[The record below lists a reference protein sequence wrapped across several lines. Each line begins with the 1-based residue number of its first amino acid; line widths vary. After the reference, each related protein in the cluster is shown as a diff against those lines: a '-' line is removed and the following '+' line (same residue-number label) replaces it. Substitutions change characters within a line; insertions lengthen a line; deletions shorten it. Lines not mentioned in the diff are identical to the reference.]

1 MNKRPVFLAGFAL
14 AVVLGLA
21 GCSATPATS
30 INVTMTDY
38 KYDPAE
44 VRVAAGQEITLTLK
58 NTGSV
63 EHEWVIM
70 KVPATVPWG
79 DADEPNVYWEQ
90 EVAAGQSETVK
101 FTAPSAGE
109 YQIVCGQPGHIE
121 EGMVGKLI
129 AYTP

>member
-1 MNKRPVFLAGFAL
+1 MNKRHLFLAGFVL
-14 AVVLGLA
+14 AIMLGLA
-21 GCSATPATS
+21 GCASAPVTA
-30 INVTMTDY
+30 INITMTDY
-38 KYDPAE
+38 KYEPAD

-58 NTGSV
+58 NMGAV

-70 KVPATVPWG
+70 KVAATVPWG
-79 DADEPNVYWEQ
+79 DADEPNVYWEH
-90 EVAAGQSETVK
+90 EVGAGQSETVK

-121 EGMVGKLI
+121 EGMVGKLT